1 MSFDIKKM
9 SIRISQHIL
18 SLDDNILGVS
28 IFSNNFNLVESA
40 AKPSF
45 GKRFTLSAQTEDASP
60 AYAAAVF
67 GMTRMVEAA
76 FGRVEK
82 VTVDYQEA
90 KLMLLSLKDEKGFVG
105 MVLNKSVNAEYLAA
119 KVLAVLEETDAE
131 LNTLA

>member
-1 MSFDIKKM
+1 M
-9 SIRISQHIL
+9 SIGISQHVL
-18 SLDDNILGVS
+18 SLDDNIIAVS
-28 IFSNNFNLVESA
+28 IFSNNFNVVESA

-45 GKRFTLSAQTEDASP
+45 VKRFTLSDQTEDASP

-82 VTVDYQEA
+82 ITVDYQDA
-90 KLMLLSLKDEKGFVG
+90 KLMLLSSKDKKGFVG

-131 LNTLA
+131 LNALA